1 MGCQLEPDNVRQ
13 VFKEIPDNGLISLAL
28 VNCNLRMSSGLVVQE
43 IEIANL
49 PAGPTVYQIGALYG
63 GAPNNS
69 LDESSSF
76 GKALREKYGQPNCRR
91 KNTSQLCFARGTLQ
105 MTIGHS
111 DENRDIFEV
120 SFSESRVVVK
130 PSNSPSEESQNANNL
145 QHSDLLAND
154 YARER
159 FKAKAAA
166 LPITKF

>member
-1 MGCQLEPDNVRQ
+1 
-13 VFKEIPDNGLISLAL
+13 
-28 VNCNLRMSSGLVVQE
+28 
-43 IEIANL
+43 
-49 PAGPTVYQIGALYG
+49 
-63 GAPNNS
+63 
-69 LDESSSF
+69 
-76 GKALREKYGQPNCRR
+76 
-91 KNTSQLCFARGTLQ
+91 